1 MCLYN
6 KKKKRNLPCANKRLF
21 LVDVHFIANLV
32 KSFRDTDCVVHL
44 QHLLCLCLGDFFVE
58 QGLQVVVIKMPE
70 SVNKRLK
77 IKDFIR
83 QTPKRAL
90 GHFKDGELWNL
101 GVDLQVFLLW
111 MKIKSDKFQL
121 KRALINGSCV
131 HSTCFHNYNVLFP
144 SDYSKSNSSFNF
156 LRNKYLV
163 HAWQLSYFYFL
174 CALKISFKFHNQY
187 LI

>member
-1 MCLYN
+1 MYQVAFNSIASAKINSQFKHGCPVPPDDIFISLFYQVTMCLYN

-21 LVDVHFIANLV
+21 LVDVHFIADLV

-90 GHFKDGELWNL
+90 GHFKDGEL
-101 GVDLQVFLLW
+101 
-111 MKIKSDKFQL
+111 
-121 KRALINGSCV
+121 
-131 HSTCFHNYNVLFP
+131 
-144 SDYSKSNSSFNF
+144 
-156 LRNKYLV
+156 
-163 HAWQLSYFYFL
+163 
-174 CALKISFKFHNQY
+174 
-187 LI
+187 

>member
-1 MCLYN
+1 MPPDDIFISLFYQVTMCLYN

-21 LVDVHFIANLV
+21 LVDVHFIADLV

-90 GHFKDGELWNL
+90 GHFKDGEL
-101 GVDLQVFLLW
+101 
-111 MKIKSDKFQL
+111 
-121 KRALINGSCV
+121 
-131 HSTCFHNYNVLFP
+131 
-144 SDYSKSNSSFNF
+144 
-156 LRNKYLV
+156 
-163 HAWQLSYFYFL
+163 
-174 CALKISFKFHNQY
+174 
-187 LI
+187 